1 MNLNPSFNITYK
13 HIFRQSNSLTIVN
26 KHKKSLNIISLTTLY
41 LKINK
46 ININTVFINIAEALS
61 KAIAH
66 IKNALCNY
74 TTHCLKTIKICIG
87 ILITT
92 YDTYNV

>member
-1 MNLNPSFNITYK
+1 MNLNPSYNITYK
-13 HIFRQSNSLTIVN
+13 HIFRQGNSLTIVN

-41 LKINK
+41 LK

-74 TTHCLKTIKICIG
+74 TTHCLKTINIWIG

>member
-1 MNLNPSFNITYK
+1 MNLNPSYNITYK
-13 HIFRQSNSLTIVN
+13 HIFRQCNSLTIVN

-41 LKINK
+41 LK

-74 TTHCLKTIKICIG
+74 TTHCLKTINIWIG